1 MFTSTLG
8 QIPDPRNRSVGRP
21 VSGTVKLSDWLL
33 ERSPGVAEHWA
44 EGLLDGGGAWE
55 GGAEKMLHPFC
66 RGLVSFLPGMLTP
79 LRPDIA
85 PLWSEC
91 AELYGSV
98 AARRGLSAG
107 EVIEEFHQ
115 LREVILRMMFE
126 RPPAGVGGE
135 FPFREALLLNRALD
149 VGVTQASVGHTD
161 LMFFSLIHGS
171 GGPPSLGS
179 REIEEVCEQIRALRI
194 EQRRIMRHLDRAIPK

>member
-1 MFTSTLG
+1 MFGPT
-8 QIPDPRNRSVGRP
+8 PDPDGRSAKRSF
-21 VSGTVKLSDWLL
+21 SGAVNLVDWLR
-33 ERSPGVAEHWA
+33 ERSPGVAERWA
-44 EGLLDGGGAWE
+44 EGLLDGGGSW
-55 GGAEKMLHPFC
+55 GGDAEKMLRPFC

-79 LRPDIA
+79 LRPDIV

-126 RPPAGVGGE
+126 RPPTGSGGKL
-135 FPFREALLLNRALD
+135 PFREVLLLNRALD
-149 VGVTQASVGHTD
+149 IGTTQASVGHTD

-171 GGPPSLGS
+171 GGPPTLGS
-179 REIEEVCEQIRALRI
+179 REVDEVCEQIRALRV
-194 EQRRIMRHLDRAIPK
+194 EQHRIIRQMARVRPG

>member
-1 MFTSTLG
+1 MFG
-8 QIPDPRNRSVGRP
+8 QTPDPRDRSLERP
-21 VSGTVKLSDWLL
+21 FTGPVNLVDWLR
-33 ERSPGVAEHWA
+33 ERSPGVAERWA
-44 EGLLDGGGAWE
+44 EGLRGGGGSWE
-55 GGAEKMLHPFC
+55 GGAKRMLRPFC

-115 LREVILRMMFE
+115 LREVILRVMFE
-126 RPPAGVGGE
+126 RPPIGSDGML
-135 FPFREALLLNRALD
+135 PFREVLLLNRALD
-149 VGVTQASVGHTD
+149 MGVTQASVGHTD

-171 GGPPSLGS
+171 GGPPSLER

-194 EQRRIMRHLDRAIPK
+194 EQHRIMRHLARVRPK